1 MAEREVNSL
10 QIDMKNLEEQRKRL
24 SDFFCEDSTSFKLE
38 ECFKVFHGFCTRFR
52 QAIVDNARRKI
63 QEEQANA
70 RRKQREEMAAAKKK
84 QSKNLINILT
94 FKRFTIFFLISGQFD
109 KHSCVRFRRI
119 VSRYYVFR

>member
-10 QIDMKNLEEQRKRL
+10 QSDMKNLEEQRKRL

-52 QAIVDNARRKI
+52 QSIVDNARRRI

-84 QSKNLINILT
+84 QSRFLNICSY
-94 FKRFTIFFLISGQFD
+94 F
-109 KHSCVRFRRI
+109 
-119 VSRYYVFR
+119 